1 MTGAQLAAL
10 RQSTGLSGPELAAV
24 LGVDRSTVYRWES
37 GASPIPAAVPLALLT
52 IRRHRTNM
60 AGNNYPLAAD
70 VQRVML
76 DEGVDRDTAV
86 RSFGVEP

>member
-1 MTGAQLAAL
+1 MTGAQFAAL
-10 RQSTGLSGPELAAV
+10 RQSIGLSGPELAAV

-37 GASPIPAAVPLALLT
+37 GDSPIPAAVPLALLT
-52 IRRHRTNM
+52 IRRHRTEM

-70 VQRVML
+70 IHRVML
-76 DEGVDRDTAV
+76 AEDVDQDTAI